1 MAEQTR
7 RGNGVARAFTG
18 QPERLAAA
26 WRRMRFAEARK
37 DGQPPRNQLDS
48 VVEPFIREV
57 GRSLEGQ
64 SGSAWGRTL
73 AVLKLAPGRGV
84 RALHA
89 EFEALR
95 RCLVDAVET
104 LGGSDAEQA
113 VVARALDEAVES
125 TTALMEQLT
134 HADADAPRVP
144 FPGLVVALFEKPVAV
159 RTKTRSGAG
168 AEEAS
173 RAVH

>member
-1 MAEQTR
+1 MAEQAR

-37 DGQPPRNQLDS
+37 DGHPPRNQLDS
-48 VVEPFIREV
+48 IVEPFIREV

-64 SGSAWGRTL
+64 PGSAWGRTS
-73 AVLKLAPGRGV
+73 AVLKLAPSRGERV
-84 RALHA
+84 LLA

-95 RCLVDAVET
+95 RCLMDAVET
-104 LGGSDAEQA
+104 LGGGDEEQA
-113 VVARALDEAVES
+113 VVTRALDEAVES
-125 TTALMEQLT
+125 SLALMEQLT
-134 HADADAPRVP
+134 QPHAPAPQVP
-144 FPGLVVALFEKPVAV
+144 FPGLVVQLFEKPVAV
-159 RTKTRSGAG
+159 RTKTRPGAG
-168 AEEAS
+168 AAEAP